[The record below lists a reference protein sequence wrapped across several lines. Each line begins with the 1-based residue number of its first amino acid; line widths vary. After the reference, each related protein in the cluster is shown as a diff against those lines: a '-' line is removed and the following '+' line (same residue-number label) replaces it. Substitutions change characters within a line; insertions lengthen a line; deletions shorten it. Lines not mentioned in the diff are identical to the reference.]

1 MISYAAKLVWRHGR
15 RAIDRFTLKET
26 NPWGQAGSCVPIPLQ
41 ISGIRPGSFLALLAP
56 VSLRWR
62 GRYAGRSLASILPI
76 LMPPTRV
83 SWPRSSIFAMAP
95 PSHDKASAGAWRPVD
110 QPRGT
115 DPMRFTL
122 LRRGGDDGTVE
133 NWRGFFE
140 ERAGIA
146 ELEGGWSRVDAEVR
160 RSP

>member
-1 MISYAAKLVWRHGR
+1 
-15 RAIDRFTLKET
+15 
-26 NPWGQAGSCVPIPLQ
+26 
-41 ISGIRPGSFLALLAP
+41 
-56 VSLRWR
+56 
-62 GRYAGRSLASILPI
+62 
-76 LMPPTRV
+76 
-83 SWPRSSIFAMAP
+83 
-95 PSHDKASAGAWRPVD
+95 
-110 QPRGT
+110 
-115 DPMRFTL
+115 MRFTL